1 MNRSGRVPGAFRA
14 SLLIFLT
21 ALGALLSAFLPLVM
35 IFGLATGGVLESG
48 QADPG
53 RWSAG
58 AALALLL
65 LSLLSWRW
73 DWRARFYW
81 LAIFS
86 GGLASAVLLIAHGAA
101 VGRREGGVRQEAAP
115 QLRVGVVSALPLFWP
130 EGAEVRDLLADGAG
144 EAPLSILPPVT
155 HHAARAIDHVDGA
168 ALEGL
173 DALLLAQPRL
183 LQPQELVQLD
193 QWVREGG
200 RMVVL
205 ADPLLAWPSELPSAD
220 PRRPP
225 LTSLL
230 DPLLTHWGLRL
241 EPARQGVER
250 RMLAS
255 GHALMLV
262 DASRF
267 TLLPVTRES
276 GAACSLAEQALMA
289 LCRIGRGEVRL
300 VADADMLD
308 PRLWLADPRWPDR
321 REAWSADIPDLID
334 GWLAAPL
341 RDPSSARPY
350 RVKDE
355 QALMAALRWAL
366 VMLLGW
372 AGLGGVGQK
381 RILSVV
387 VPARG
392 GRCADKQRAASSP
405 SPMKEKE
412 KP

>member
-21 ALGALLSAFLPLVM
+21 ALGALLSAFLPLAM
-35 IFGLATGGVLESG
+35 IFGLATGGVLETG

-53 RWSAG
+53 RWWAG

-81 LAIFS
+81 LAIFL
-86 GGLASAVLLIAHGAA
+86 GGLASAVLLIAHGAT
-101 VGRREGGVRQEAAP
+101 VDYGGGSVPQEVP
-115 QLRVGVVSALPLFWP
+115 SRLRVGVVSALPLFWP
-130 EGAEVRDLLADGAG
+130 EGAEARDLLVDGAG
-144 EAPLSILPPVT
+144 EALLSTLPPVT
-155 HHAARAIDHVDGA
+155 HHAARAIDHVDAA

-205 ADPLLAWPSELPSAD
+205 ADPLLVWPSELPSAD

-250 RMLAS
+250 RLLAS

-276 GAACSLAEQALMA
+276 GAACRLAEHGLMA

-341 RDPSSARPY
+341 RDPAPARPY

-366 VMLLGW
+366 LVLSGW
-372 AGLGGVGQK
+372 AGLGGIGQK
-381 RILSVV
+381 RILRVMA
-387 VPARG
+387 PGRG
-392 GRCADKQRAASSP
+392 GPCADTQGAGSELP
-405 SPMKEKE
+405 SMEERE